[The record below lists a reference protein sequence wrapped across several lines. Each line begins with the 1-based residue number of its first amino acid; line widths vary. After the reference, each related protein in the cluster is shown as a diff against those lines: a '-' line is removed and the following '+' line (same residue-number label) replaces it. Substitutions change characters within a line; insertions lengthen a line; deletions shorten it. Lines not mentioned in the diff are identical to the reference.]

1 MKSLTSETLSRPTL
15 RRGGIWSQRGCKSG
29 RKLSLSAGPRGLR
42 RFERECWRLWWFL
55 PELFGG
61 FAGFAVD
68 FEVFGF
74 RFERFIT
81 FQAVIFSLLN
91 FFTQVTMITNHSSS
105 QVIRFSL

>member
-15 RRGGIWSQRGCKSG
+15 RRGGIWSQREYRSG
-29 RKLSLSAGPRGLR
+29 RKLSLSAGPRELR
-42 RFERECWRLWWFL
+42 MFGRECWRLWSFL
-55 PELFGG
+55 PGFFGG
-61 FAGFAVD
+61 FVVD
-68 FEVFGF
+68 FGVFGF